1 MNTARAARI
10 RTTACLLAVSVSPV
24 SLAYG
29 AEVQFLSVAHDGK
42 DYSISASFVIDGCVS
57 AVRDVFTDF
66 ATLMR
71 MNPSVSESAQLQ
83 RSTDDAL
90 VTTTLH
96 ECVLFF
102 CEDLVMVA
110 EMRRTQSGSLTA
122 SVLPGYGDFSA
133 GWAQWRFVGLGAQTQ
148 VIYDGQMHVERRLPP
163 LFGPRIVRRSLEKNL
178 RATVVNAE
186 RLAAGP
192 DTEGEIDLPAETCS
206 PSADVG
212 DSR

>member
-1 MNTARAARI
+1 MNRARAARI
-10 RTTACLLAVSVSPV
+10 CTTACLLVVSVSPV
-24 SLAYG
+24 SLVYG
-29 AEVQFLSVAHDGK
+29 AEVQFLSVARDGK

-57 AVRDVFTDF
+57 AVREVFTDF

-71 MNPSVSESAQLQ
+71 LNPSVSESAQLE
-83 RSTDDAL
+83 RSTDDTL
-90 VTTTLH
+90 VRTTLH

-102 CEDLVMVA
+102 CEDLVLVA
-110 EMRRTQSGSLTA
+110 AMRRTPTGSLTA
-122 SVLPGYGDFSA
+122 SVLPGSGDFSA
-133 GWAQWRFVGLGAQTQ
+133 GWAEWRFIGLGAQTQ

-163 LFGPRIVRRSLEKNL
+163 LFGSRLVRRSLEKNL

-192 DTEGEIDLPAETCS
+192 DAEREADLPADTCS
-206 PSADVG
+206 PSAEIA